1 MDADSR
7 HPNDDGTP
15 GSSGGGRGGGTGEG
29 AGTAGHG
36 TGEGAGGTDPG
47 PGTRE
52 GGARVGPLLRRPRL
66 WIVPA
71 VLTGLLALLLSLL
84 YMGGIVNPEE
94 NLRRLP
100 IGLVNADL
108 GRPLPG
114 QRQNAGTQVTTAIVS
129 DDTSGSVDWR
139 RLTPAEARDELAS
152 GKVYGVLEVPRDFT
166 DTLAALTTADATARP
181 TLTVLTNP
189 GMGSLGSSLAAR
201 ITTAAARQAST
212 AIGRQLT
219 ASPATAQADPTTRL
233 LLADPVQVATRV
245 GHPIGRH
252 SGLGLSAFYYTLLL
266 VLAGFLGANLISVG
280 VDTALGYADSE
291 IGPWHTRR
299 PTVPIDRTRTL
310 LLKMV
315 MTAGIT
321 VLTVSLIMLATVAVL
336 GMDATHLPLL
346 WIYSYCASLAV
357 GLGVQAINA
366 AFGGIGQLVSMF
378 VFIVLG
384 LPSSGATVPLQAV
397 PGFYRFL
404 SVFEPMRQLSDG
416 VRAILFFDARADAGL
431 SRAWLMIGVGA
442 VAGVLFGFAMT
453 RYYDRKGLH
462 RLTPQPVPAD
472 RPAPP
477 A

>member
-1 MDADSR
+1 MDADSN
-7 HPNDDGTP
+7 HPADDGDEDAT
-15 GSSGGGRGGGTGEG
+15 GTGGGDATRSGGRGGS
-29 AGTAGHG
+29 
-36 TGEGAGGTDPG
+36 DPG
-47 PGTRE
+47 R
-52 GGARVGPLLRRPRL
+52 GGHVAAPAQARAAALLRRPKL
-66 WIVPA
+66 WLVPT

-84 YMGGIVNPEE
+84 YMGGIVSPNRH
-94 NLRRLP
+94 LHDLP
-100 IGLVNADL
+100 IGLVNEDT
-108 GRPLPG
+108 GKPPPG
-114 QRQNAGTQVTTAIVS
+114 QRQNVGTQVTAAVVAS
-129 DDTSGSVDWR
+129 DTSGTADWR
-139 RLTPAEARDELAS
+139 RLTGAQAQDELSS
-152 GKVYGVLEVPRDFT
+152 GKIYGALVVPRDFT
-166 DTLAALTTADATARP
+166 GSLTALTTANARVRP
-181 TLTVLTNP
+181 TMTVLTNP
-189 GMGSLGSSLAAR
+189 GMGSLGSSLASR
-201 ITTAAARQAST
+201 ITTAAAQQAS
-212 AIGRQLT
+212 ASIGRELT
-219 ASPATAQADPTTRL
+219 ASPATAKADSTTRL
-233 LLADPVQVATRV
+233 LLADPVDIVTRI
-245 GHPIGRH
+245 GHPIGPH

-266 VLAGFLGANLISVG
+266 VLAGFLGGNLISTG
-280 VDTALGYADSE
+280 VDTALGYADNE

-299 PTVPIDRTRTL
+299 PTVPISRTQTL

-321 VLTVSLIMLATVAVL
+321 VLTVSLVMLATVAIL

-431 SRAWLMIGVGA
+431 ARAWLMIGVGA
-442 VAGVLFGFAMT
+442 LLALLFGFAMT

-462 RLTPQPVPAD
+462 RLTPQPAPGPA
-472 RPAPP
+472 
-477 A
+477 